1 MNWYHYAALASLC
14 FCLVVSL
21 FHMLRL
27 IRLGKP
33 LDWAPSAGKTLPA
46 IQYSFTGAMSPS
58 KKESAFLHLP
68 TYTAGIL
75 YHVGTFLSIFLFFFF
90 LVQVTFIGIFAAL
103 LSGFFVIT
111 GGCGIGILIKRMT
124 KKELRSL
131 SSPDDYIS
139 NMLVTFFQLITA
151 LVLYIPA
158 TIPGYFI
165 IASLLLLY
173 FPVGKLKHAIYF
185 FAARYHLGLFYGRR
199 GVWPPKSL

>member
-75 YHVGTFLSIFLFFFF
+75 YHLGTFMSIFLFFFI
-90 LVQVTFIGIFAAL
+90 LVHVTFTGVFAAP

-139 NMLVTFFQLITA
+139 NMLVTIFQLITA

-158 TIPGYFI
+158 AIPGL
-165 IASLLLLY
+165 SLI
-173 FPVGKLKHAIYF
+173 HI
-185 FAARYHLGLFYGRR
+185 
-199 GVWPPKSL
+199 